1 MISGMNLGEPTTLSK
16 EPFEKSILAHF
27 AEFCVYVFMRTTLDL
42 PDPLMRRVKIK
53 AAAEG
58 KKLKEIMAELIEAGL
73 DKDQPQTTLPEG
85 ESPWYIDPKTGFPVA
100 KTLKIPGYKPPTLQE
115 TQELIEKSLYEEDL
129 HRAGLLP

>member
-1 MISGMNLGEPTTLSK
+1 MNLGEPTTLSK
-16 EPFEKSILAHF
+16 EPFEKSTLAHF

-73 DKDQPQTTLPEG
+73 DKDQPQATLSEG
-85 ESPWYIDPKTGFPVA
+85 ESPWYIDPKTGFPII
-100 KTLKIPGYKPPTLQE
+100 KSLNTPGYKPPTTEEALE
-115 TQELIEKSLYEEDL
+115 ITEKALLEGDL
-129 HRAGLLP
+129 ERAGILP